1 LAVPNALRKR
11 IERVARNE
19 FARNVITMF
28 SGNAIAYTITLASI
42 PILSRIYTP
51 QEFGLVALMVSI
63 INVVSVAASG
73 RYDMAIVL
81 PKRSGQAFHLL
92 VASLCIVLVVSI
104 LSIAGI
110 WTFRDSVNGYFAE
123 DSYRRIIWL
132 IPLGVFLAGAQKCLY
147 YWFNRNKEYKV
158 LSYNRVWQNSTQVG
172 VRLSRS
178 LFTNGHWGL
187 STGYIAGLF
196 AGFIALSVRLLR
208 KESWRLRHLS
218 LRTAFQSTKEHRNFP
233 LYLLPMGILNA
244 FSVNLL
250 VFALTTI
257 ASSTIVGHYERASRV
272 VNFPL
277 SLISMSFS
285 SVFYEKMSRAAS
297 RQRIYLFS
305 YLGNLALASIL
316 LSPVL
321 FWGEAIFG
329 FILGAEWRIAGRIAG
344 VILPLTIFG
353 FAAECVSS
361 TFAVVKKNQLL
372 LIWQVAYLVVVL
384 GWIFYAKGLDVFVVI
399 RVFAI
404 LGAIMYLALGVA
416 GYRSL
421 APKNK

>member
-158 LSYNRVWQNSTQVG
+158 LSYNRFGRTQPRWG
-172 VRLSRS
+172 CAYRGAYLPMATGGFRLVTLPGFLPDS
-178 LFTNGHWGL
+178 LPYP
-187 STGYIAGLF
+187 SDY
-196 AGFIALSVRLLR
+196 SVRSPGDSGTSR
-208 KESWRLRHLS
+208 
-218 LRTAFQSTKEHRNFP
+218 
-233 LYLLPMGILNA
+233 
-244 FSVNLL
+244 
-250 VFALTTI
+250 
-257 ASSTIVGHYERASRV
+257 YERRFNPRRNIGISR
-272 VNFPL
+272 
-277 SLISMSFS
+277 
-285 SVFYEKMSRAAS
+285 Y
-297 RQRIYLFS
+297 
-305 YLGNLALASIL
+305 
-316 LSPVL
+316 
-321 FWGEAIFG
+321 
-329 FILGAEWRIAGRIAG
+329 
-344 VILPLTIFG
+344 
-353 FAAECVSS
+353 
-361 TFAVVKKNQLL
+361 TFFRWA
-372 LIWQVAYLVVVL
+372 
-384 GWIFYAKGLDVFVVI
+384 F
-399 RVFAI
+399 
-404 LGAIMYLALGVA
+404 
-416 GYRSL
+416 
-421 APKNK
+421 